1 MQSNSS
7 TSGYVLL
14 VGFSLLFIMLLVIF
28 NLYRIN
34 QINKRKHTILDL
46 QEFVHLDDNL
56 KSTYKKIIVEK
67 IMPLIMNATNDSFK
81 NIIQYYKKNEED
93 ILKIF
98 ENYLKI
104 AKLSYMDTKNSTIID
119 FNKDQ
124 RLILNQLNLKT
135 ILSDSCRHLN
145 IAKRMYDNT
154 NGNKSELEKIT
165 CS

>member
-7 TSGYVLL
+7 MSGYVLL

-67 IMPLIMNATNDSFK
+67 IMPIIMNATNDSFK

-98 ENYLKI
+98 ENYLQI
-104 AKLSYMDTKNSTIID
+104 LKLSYMDSKNSTIFE
-119 FNKDQ
+119 FNTDQ

-135 ILSDSCRHLN
+135 LLSDSCRHLN
-145 IAKRMYDNT
+145 IAKRMYHNT
-154 NGNKSELEKIT
+154 AVNESDLEKIT
-165 CS
+165 CA